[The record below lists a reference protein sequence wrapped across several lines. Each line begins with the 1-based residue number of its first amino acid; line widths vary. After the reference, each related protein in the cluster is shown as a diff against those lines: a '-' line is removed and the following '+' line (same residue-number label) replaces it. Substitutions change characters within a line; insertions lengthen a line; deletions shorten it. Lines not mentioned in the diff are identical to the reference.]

1 MTHYFSLYSQP
12 VSSLPKEKIVLKEII
27 AMYIIH
33 RTTVVTLSLV
43 KITFKKYGGSNKKA
57 GQTA

>member
-12 VSSLPKEKIVLKEII
+12 VSSLPKEKIIVKEIK
-27 AMYIIH
+27 AMHIIH
-33 RTTVVTLSLV
+33 RTVVTLSLV